1 MADALRQVQAP
12 TPLHASYLWPLQQ
25 AWHASHAEQAAR
37 VWTESATPIFATS
50 NAYIASAYARVI
62 LGLLRDW
69 FAAPPAPAAGSS
81 GSATAAPPRDEPVRI
96 LEAGAGHG
104 RLAYLVLRELW
115 SLEEHWPAVPSGGK
129 FGGVVGAGGRPVP
142 FRVVITDVMG
152 GCVDFW
158 RAHESL
164 QPFLAAGVLDLG
176 VLDAT
181 GEGSGS
187 SSGTC
192 VLQPSGLRLAP
203 GALRAPLV
211 VLANYLFSSLRQ
223 DLVALEGGVAQQAR
237 VAIFSP
243 QASDADASQPPA
255 GQAQA
260 QPDPTLISRMR
271 LVWSYGPRAECV
283 CARRGRAFSGPHP
296 SSRSPHT
303 PPPSPLPPPSLPRS
317 TTYPFLDA
325 ATNAFVPALLA
336 HYAAA
341 LPTGTVPL
349 PVGGL
354 AAMAHLSALTTAH
367 TVLLVGDKGYNHAEE
382 MAGAREPHL
391 GLHGCFSFMANLH
404 AARLYAL
411 HRGGHSLHTPY
422 LEGLK
427 CAALVLWGGGGGGGG
442 APRPPRDAPSLA
454 AADAQLLPAHVL
466 AALPAFCSAWNDA
479 MDGFGPDA
487 FATLQRRVAEE
498 TRGAEEGR
506 PSLKTAL
513 ATLRLACWDPDV
525 FVKLKGS
532 LIDGA
537 PGASERLQH
546 DMYRDVC
553 RVYERYFPLRP
564 SHDVAFECGRVCMGL
579 RRYPEAIALFLASMR
594 QCGEHHVTAHNCGI
608 CLFHLARFPAA
619 AEAFQKALALA
630 PSYAEASH
638 WLHRAQERAQGREPQ
653 QAADAQQPHRG

>member
-25 AWHASHAEQAAR
+25 AWHASHAEQASR

-69 FAAPPAPAAGSS
+69 FAAPPPPPPAAGSS
-81 GSATAAPPRDEPVRI
+81 GSAAAPPRDEPVRI

-181 GEGSGS
+181 GEGGGSGG
-187 SSGTC
+187 SGGGGAC

-271 LVWSYGPRAECV
+271 LVWSYAPREECVAARAEGEPLHACRV
-283 CARRGRAFSGPHP
+283 GSAPFS
-296 SSRSPHT
+296 HT
-303 PPPSPLPPPSLPRS
+303 
-317 TTYPFLDA
+317 
-325 ATNAFVPALLA
+325 
-336 HYAAA
+336 AAA
-341 LPTGTVPL
+341 LPTLPPPSSPPPPL
-349 PVGGL
+349 
-354 AAMAHLSALTTAH
+354 
-367 TVLLVGDKGYNHAEE
+367 
-382 MAGAREPHL
+382 
-391 GLHGCFSFMANLH
+391 
-404 AARLYAL
+404 
-411 HRGGHSLHTPY
+411 
-422 LEGLK
+422 
-427 CAALVLWGGGGGGGG
+427 
-442 APRPPRDAPSLA
+442 
-454 AADAQLLPAHVL
+454 
-466 AALPAFCSAWNDA
+466 
-479 MDGFGPDA
+479 
-487 FATLQRRVAEE
+487 
-498 TRGAEEGR
+498 
-506 PSLKTAL
+506 
-513 ATLRLACWDPDV
+513 
-525 FVKLKGS
+525 
-532 LIDGA
+532 
-537 PGASERLQH
+537 
-546 DMYRDVC
+546 
-553 RVYERYFPLRP
+553 
-564 SHDVAFECGRVCMGL
+564 
-579 RRYPEAIALFLASMR
+579 LFLAAPPTPFSTLPPTPLCPRCLRTMLQR
-594 QCGEHHVTAHNCGI
+594 CPRAPCRCPWGAWRPWRTSLPSPLRTRCCWWGTRATTTPRRWRARASRTWACTA
-608 CLFHLARFPAA
+608 AS
-619 AEAFQKALALA
+619 
-630 PSYAEASH
+630 PS
-638 WLHRAQERAQGREPQ
+638 WQTCTLRACTRCTGAGTPCTRPFW
-653 QAADAQQPHRG
+653 RG